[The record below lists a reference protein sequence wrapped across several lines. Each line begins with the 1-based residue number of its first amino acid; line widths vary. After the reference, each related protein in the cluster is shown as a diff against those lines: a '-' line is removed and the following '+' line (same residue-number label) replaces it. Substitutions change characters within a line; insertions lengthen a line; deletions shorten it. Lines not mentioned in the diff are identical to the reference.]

1 MASRN
6 CQELGINLQKIC
18 SRLFANDDLI
28 KLLYYADQDP
38 LAQSALT
45 AEQKQLLFNDL
56 VCIVPRIGTRT
67 DSKSAIA
74 IYIPKV
80 SGMSGNSEFKNVTI
94 AIDVFVPLTQWVIK
108 NSNLRPFAILGEIQK
123 TLHNKTI
130 NGLGKITGGDFELF
144 LLTDEMSGYR
154 QIFNITEYE

>member
-38 LAQSALT
+38 LAQGALT

-56 VCIVPRIGTRT
+56 VCVIPRIGTRT

-80 SGMSGNSEFKNVTI
+80 SGISGNSEFKNVTI

-154 QIFNITEYE
+154 QVFNITEYE